1 MKIIKTNSYEE
12 MSLEAA
18 KIIADVIKEKE
29 DATLGLATGSTPI
42 GTYKNLIKMYEEK
55 QIDFSK
61 IRTVNLDEYIG
72 LPPTDKN
79 SYKYFMN
86 ENLFDH
92 ININKENTN
101 LPNGMADDPDNE
113 CERYKNVI
121 DSLEPV
127 DVQVLGVGH
136 NGHIGFN
143 EPGESFESEV
153 HVTNLTDRTIEA
165 NKRFFDSIDDV
176 PKKAITMGIATIMR
190 AKKIILIASGED
202 KAEILSKIING
213 DVTENVPASILQK
226 HPDCIIIADSSALSK
241 I

>member
-72 LPPTDKN
+72 LPTTDKN

-165 NKRFFDSIDDV
+165 NRRFFDSIDDV

-190 AKKIILIASGED
+190 AKKIILVASGED